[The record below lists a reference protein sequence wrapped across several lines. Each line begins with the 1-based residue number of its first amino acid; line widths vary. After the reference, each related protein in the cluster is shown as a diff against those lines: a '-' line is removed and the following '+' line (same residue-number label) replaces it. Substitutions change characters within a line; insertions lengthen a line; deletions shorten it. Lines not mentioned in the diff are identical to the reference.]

1 MLPRFVGF
9 GRASF
14 LGLAL
19 ATLAAVGCSDNDPNG
34 PPPPP
39 PPPPP
44 LAIAP
49 NSVVLAVG
57 GGMQLVVSP
66 NGRASEVVWST
77 SDPAVAE
84 VSSTG
89 FVTAR
94 RFGSAQINGRAGSD
108 IATARIVVSAL
119 KCLLRCSFDGR

>member
-1 MLPRFVGF
+1 MLPRFVGS
-9 GRASF
+9 GRRTF
-14 LGLAL
+14 LGLTF
-19 ATLAAVGCSDNDPNG
+19 ATLMTAGCSGDG
-34 PPPPP
+34 PTTVPP

-89 FVTAR
+89 FVTAHR
-94 RFGSAQINGRAGSD
+94 LGSAQITGRAGPD
-108 IATARIVVSAL
+108 IATARIVVNAVR
-119 KCLLRCSFDGR
+119 CLLRCTFDGR